1 MHFARPSLLARVSV
15 LLVVTG
21 GARAV
26 RVGHLRCR
34 VVPQSVTMQPL
45 GSSFRSADHH
55 MGHSKRLSRF
65 RFFPKEQEMS
75 LQPTSTLD
83 TVTITIEALTQ
94 THVEAGV
101 DGKLGELTVRLS
113 D

>member
-1 MHFARPSLLARVSV
+1 
-15 LLVVTG
+15 
-21 GARAV
+21 
-26 RVGHLRCR
+26 
-34 VVPQSVTMQPL
+34 
-45 GSSFRSADHH
+45 
-55 MGHSKRLSRF
+55 
-65 RFFPKEQEMS
+65 MS

-101 DGKLGELTVRLS
+101 EWKLGELTVRLS